1 MFQSSF
7 TCTSKISSN
16 CCMNCG
22 IDSQTQAI
30 NFVVYHLLDLHIISM
45 QHTYHIN
52 IISTEPPSVP
62 VIRALRDYR
71 PTTYFDDAE
80 RLSVECFV
88 HRVYPVNDLA
98 FQLTSAGV
106 TVSTRET
113 GRISIN
119 GDGTFFVKVVF
130 NVTFNSSY
138 SADVDGLR
146 CDVCRLGVH
155 YYSHNLTIF
164 ERLRKFM
171 HLLKAGSAP
180 GKNGNY
186 FLE

>member
-1 MFQSSF
+1 MAAYAYG
-7 TCTSKISSN
+7 I
-16 CCMNCG
+16 NCG
-22 IDSQTQAI
+22 FYSQTLAI
-30 NFVVYHLLDLHIISM
+30 ISFVVIFF
-45 QHTYHIN
+45 
-52 IISTEPPSVP
+52 TEPPSVP
-62 VIRALRDYR
+62 VIRALREYR